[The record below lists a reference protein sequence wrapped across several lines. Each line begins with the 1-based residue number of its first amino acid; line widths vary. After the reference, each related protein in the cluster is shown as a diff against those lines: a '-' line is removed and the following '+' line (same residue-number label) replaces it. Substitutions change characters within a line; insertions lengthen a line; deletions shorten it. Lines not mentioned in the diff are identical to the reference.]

1 MSCFGDVESNDWADE
16 WVIEIQSQ
24 DQSPDP
30 MFQDEDPLEIHS
42 VSTSFRLKHKQL
54 GCYLATTGNRTLH
67 GGTSRVKLC
76 KYSVFSR
83 DKNTWWNIEKHVND
97 KLPLP
102 ATEYVPPKPKFWKE
116 FIL

>member
-1 MSCFGDVESNDWADE
+1 
-16 WVIEIQSQ
+16 
-24 DQSPDP
+24 

-54 GCYLATTGNRTLH
+54 GCYLATTGKSYPAW
-67 GGTSRVKLC
+67 GYQQGEVVC

-102 ATEYVPPKPKFWKE
+102 ATEYVHRNQNSGRSLFFELCHDGIQQCLDPRSRS
-116 FIL
+116 I